1 MNRPVEIKA
10 SELLTEAEIDALI
23 HEGWNVVAPA
33 LERIREVER
42 RTQERVLAAFQRAR
56 VGSHH
61 LQASTGYGYD
71 DASREAMEHVFAYAL
86 QGEAAI
92 VRPQLASGT
101 HALWVCLDALL
112 ARGDELVSV
121 AGAPYDTLRQAISGA
136 SRQSL
141 VAKGV
146 VYREVPLR
154 DGRID
159 FDALSRAVGP
169 KTRLLFLQR
178 SRGYAWRPALGVSD
192 VEELAHWRDRRAP
205 GALIMVDNCYG
216 EFVEDDEPTAR
227 GADVMAGSLIK
238 NPGGTLAPGGGYVVG
253 SKELVEEIADRVTAP
268 GLGRRIGPSYGTAR
282 QVLQGLFLAP
292 HFVAEAL
299 SGLALFAY
307 AFERLGYPV
316 NPSWR
321 EPRRDAVQAV
331 ACGDADRLLALC
343 RAVQAASA
351 VDSDAWLEAGELPGY
366 DDPVVMAAGAF
377 VQGSSSELSA
387 DGPLRPPYA
396 AFVQGGTSR
405 IHLEIA
411 LRRVLQALHGRRAF
425 S

>member
-1 MNRPVEIKA
+1 MSTNAFALSNGAIE
-10 SELLTEAEIDALI
+10 ALI
-23 HEGWNVVAPA
+23 EEGYEAIAPA
-33 LERIREVER
+33 LTRIREVER
-42 RTQERVLAAFQRAR
+42 RTQERVLEAFHQVR

-61 LQASTGYGYD
+61 LHASTGYGYD
-71 DASREAMEHVFAYAL
+71 DAAREALEEVFAFAL

-112 ARGDELVSV
+112 SSGDELVSI
-121 AGAPYDTLRQAISGA
+121 AGPPYDTLRQAIVGD

-141 VAKGV
+141 VARGV
-146 VYREVPLR
+146 GYREIPLNE
-154 DGRID
+154 GRID
-159 FDALSRAVGP
+159 FSALKEATGP
-169 KTRLLFLQR
+169 NTRLLFLQR
-178 SRGYAWRPALGVSD
+178 SRGYAWRPALGVDS
-192 VEELAHWRDRRAP
+192 VAELVAWRDRHLP
-205 GALIMVDNCYG
+205 HALVMVDNCYG
-216 EFVEDDEPTAR
+216 EFVEAEEPTAR

-268 GLGRRIGPSYGTAR
+268 GLGRRVGPAYGTTR
-282 QVLQGLFLAP
+282 QVLQGLFVAP

-299 SGLALFAY
+299 SGLTLIAY

-316 NPSWR
+316 SPAWSEQR
-321 EPRRDAVQAV
+321 CDGVQAI
-331 ACGDADRLLALC
+331 ACGDAERLLAFC
-343 RAVQAASA
+343 RAVQASSPI
-351 VDSDAWLEAGELPGY
+351 DSNAWLEPGELPGY

-377 VQGSSSELSA
+377 VQGASSELSA
-387 DGPLRPPYA
+387 DGPLRPPFA

-405 IHLEIA
+405 IHIEIA
-411 LRRVLQALHGRRAF
+411 LRRLLSALSGARTF

>member
-1 MNRPVEIKA
+1 MNAPA
-10 SELLTEAEIDALI
+10 ALTSEAIDALI
-23 HEGWNVVAPA
+23 HEGWEAIAPA
-33 LERIREVER
+33 LVRITEVER
-42 RTQERVLAAFQRAR
+42 RTQQRVLEAFQEVR

-71 DASREAMEHVFAYAL
+71 DASREALEEVFALAL

-112 ARGDELVSV
+112 RSGDELVSV
-121 AGAPYDTLRQAISGA
+121 AGPPYDTLRQAITGR

-141 VAKGV
+141 LSRGV
-146 VYREVPLR
+146 GYREVPMR
-154 DGRID
+154 AGRID
-159 FDALSRAVGP
+159 FDALRAATGP
-169 KTRLLFLQR
+169 RTRLLFLQR
-178 SRGYAWRPALGVSD
+178 SRGYAWRPALGVD
-192 VEELAHWRDRRAP
+192 AVEELVAWRDRHLP
-205 GALIMVDNCYG
+205 QALVMVDNCYG
-216 EFVEDDEPTAR
+216 EFVEADEPTAR

-253 SKELVEEIADRVTAP
+253 AKELVEEIADRVTAP
-268 GLGRRIGPSYGTAR
+268 GLGRRVGPSYGTTR
-282 QVLQGLFLAP
+282 QVLQGLFVAP

-299 SGLALFAY
+299 SGLTLFAY
-307 AFERLGYPV
+307 VFERLGYPV
-316 NPSWR
+316 SPSWN
-321 EPRRDAVQAV
+321 ETRRDGVQAI
-331 ACGDADRLLALC
+331 ACGDAERLLTLC
-343 RAVQAASA
+343 RAVQASSPI
-351 VDSDAWLEAGELPGY
+351 DSNAWLEASELPGY

-387 DGPLRPPYA
+387 DGPLRPPFA

-411 LRRVLQALHGRRAF
+411 LRRVLEALHGGDSGGDSF